1 MKAALL
7 LWGWLVC
14 AAVLAQD
21 DPLQGLPSVS
31 AEHQRLEQ
39 RRSEQMRALD
49 AQEEA
54 CTHTFAQSDCDSR
67 VQAQRRTEMSE
78 LRRQEAILHDSER
91 QQRSQDE
98 LRSVEIKQIEHA
110 QMDAEA
116 EQAQRSAEQ
125 RSADLL
131 EKQQAHA
138 RAALSPT
145 SAPAASPAPRGLDS
159 DAQAQNREAYLRKQE
174 AARQRKE
181 DLAKRLQEQG
191 STPPLPLPDHH

>member
-1 MKAALL
+1 M
-7 LWGWLVC
+7 
-14 AAVLAQD
+14 D
-21 DPLQGLPSVS
+21 
-31 AEHQRLEQ
+31 R
-39 RRSEQMRALD
+39 
-49 AQEEA
+49 EE
-54 CTHTFAQSDCDSR
+54 DSK
-67 VQAQRRTEMSE
+67 
-78 LRRQEAILHDSER
+78 HDSER

-145 SAPAASPAPRGLDS
+145 SAPAATPAPRGLDS

-191 STPPLPLPDHH
+191 STPPLPLPLPDHH